1 MTGGKMAENATYA
14 QGGTGASSKSRI
26 THSSGA
32 GIYVGTGAVCNIKGA
47 DSDSA
52 STNIEMMKNFTQVVN
67 NSCGGQIVKGS
78 YTTNSAIEV
87 KGGGIYNDGTVNI
100 KNAPDCLNDFSE
112 ARQSDV
118 TNTFPK
124 AREQ

>member
-1 MTGGKMAENATYA
+1 MATGGKIAENATYA

-52 STNIEMMKNFTQVVN
+52 STNIEMMKNFPGHYN
-67 NSCGGQIVKGS
+67 GRPDRCRLC
-78 YTTNSAIEV
+78 TNSA
-87 KGGGIYNDGTVNI
+87 
-100 KNAPDCLNDFSE
+100 
-112 ARQSDV
+112 
-118 TNTFPK
+118 
-124 AREQ
+124 